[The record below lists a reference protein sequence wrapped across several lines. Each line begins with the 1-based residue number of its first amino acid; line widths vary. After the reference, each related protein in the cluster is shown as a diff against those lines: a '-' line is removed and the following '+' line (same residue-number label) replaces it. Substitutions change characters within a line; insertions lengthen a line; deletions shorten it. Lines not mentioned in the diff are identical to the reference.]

1 MRVTRIV
8 IRNSS
13 GFGLVVA
20 MLMTSVGAQESEP
33 PALPVPPPVP
43 LILDQEG
50 MRPEFERG
58 LPPSTA
64 LEDEDEDALSVFDV
78 PLLEIPSDGEAEQE
92 EVLRIGSFSLLN
104 KVTAKLRPVEL
115 VLGEPTDI
123 GSLRVVMRDCIST
136 PPEEPLKQ
144 KCFLRFSSTNPVLKT
159 VCFRGGCLPQ
169 ALALMGLNMPFTIC
183 GRRPAKP
190 PPARGSPALG
200 ENRHFARV
208 HFAVLRDRRFA

>member
-64 LEDEDEDALSVFDV
+64 FEDEDDDALSVFDV

-136 PPEEPLKQ
+136 PPEEPPETKV
-144 KCFLRFSSTNPVLKT
+144 FLEDFEYKSSFDNRVFSGWMFASSPGINGLEHAVYDLWPTACKTSSGERFTGI
-159 VCFRGGCLPQ
+159 R
-169 ALALMGLNMPFTIC
+169 
-183 GRRPAKP
+183 
-190 PPARGSPALG
+190 
-200 ENRHFARV
+200 
-208 HFAVLRDRRFA
+208 

>member
-1 MRVTRIV
+1 M
-8 IRNSS
+8 
-13 GFGLVVA
+13 
-20 MLMTSVGAQESEP
+20 
-33 PALPVPPPVP
+33 
-43 LILDQEG
+43 
-50 MRPEFERG
+50 
-58 LPPSTA
+58 
-64 LEDEDEDALSVFDV
+64 SVFDV

-136 PPEEPLKQ
+136 PPEEPPETKV
-144 KCFLRFSSTNPVLKT
+144 FLEVFEYKSGFENRVFS
-159 VCFRGGCLPQ
+159 GGCLPQ

-183 GRRPAKP
+183 GRRLAKP

-208 HFAVLRDRRFA
+208 HLQFCVIGGFA